1 MIKTNQG
8 NKDKMPESIQ
18 LQKDRFFLLIYKNSL
33 DDFTIQ
39 MFTFKR
45 EKLEIRILK
54 ENCMKTETLH

>member
-45 EKLEIRILK
+45 EKLEIRILR